1 MSYLLAIQHSGGGGG
16 TSITYTLSADTIH
29 KTIVLTPSTGDA
41 QVVTVPYA
49 TDASTIN
56 GHSVP
61 ELENGKIP
69 ASYLPSYV
77 DDVLEYSS
85 SSDFPSEGESSKIY
99 IDLTTN
105 KIYRWGGS
113 TYAEISESLALG
125 ETSSTAYRGDRGK
138 TAYDHSQIA
147 SGNPHGTTLAD
158 LNGDSTHRTV
168 TDDEKTTWN
177 GKADVSDIP
186 TDAEDLDY
194 DNTTSG
200 LTATDVQNAI
210 DEIARNGGGHTY
222 DDEEKLIGDWF
233 GKDLY
238 EKTYH
243 ITDLSSNE
251 FYVNLNI
258 TGNYEITNF
267 WGICKGTYNVI
278 KAPIYIN
285 NANEVRIYIYDK
297 DSTSASS
304 DIGKAFIHLGTDIPT
319 YYDEIYLTV
328 QYIKEASSSYLY
340 DWDFTQ
346 SLIDAN
352 GTDAIFYTD
361 VEDPT
366 SGTTTPDTGEW
377 ETMRGIKVLNNSPLA
392 IPVDLL
398 SKTHSY
404 AVEID
409 FNTFSLGMSSWTTG
423 FLMNIASSAWTNSI
437 TSGLCSDFQGDFI
450 VTTYDD
456 NGNFHTSETSTITQH
471 YFENSTMK
479 IVNRLTTNNNVVWD
493 FYKDDVLVFTTDE
506 YQSDGETPVFWDN
519 SVLQSPFA
527 ISGKSGE
534 FSGYITGMR
543 ISLVE

>member
-1 MSYLLAIQHSGGGGG
+1 MDLMSYLLAIQHSGGGGG
-16 TSITYTLSADTIH
+16 TPITYTLTADTTH

-41 QVVTVPYA
+41 QIVTVPYA

-168 TDDEKTTWN
+168 TDAEKETWN
-177 GKADVSDIP
+177 GKAD
-186 TDAEDLDY
+186 
-194 DNTTSG
+194 
-200 LTATDVQNAI
+200 TAI
-210 DEIARNGGGHTY
+210 Y
-222 DDEEKLIGDWF
+222 DDDEKIVGEWF
-233 GKDLY
+233 GQPVY
-238 EKTYH
+238 EISKEGNFSSGTFTA
-243 ITDLSSNE
+243 ITLDDNVGALISVSGAVYYPTNNQWLSVPYAENNDYVYIITTNNLVKFVSSN
-251 FYVNLNI
+251 
-258 TGNYEITNF
+258 
-267 WGICKGTYNVI
+267 
-278 KAPIYIN
+278 
-285 NANEVRIYIYDK
+285 
-297 DSTSASS
+297 SMSS
-304 DIGKAFIHLGTDIPT
+304 YTKYT
-319 YYDEIYLTV
+319 LTV
-328 QYIKEASSSYLY
+328 RYIKPQSSSYLY

-346 SLIDAN
+346 SLVDAN
-352 GTDAIFYTD
+352 GEDALFYTD
-361 VEDPT
+361 IEDPT

-377 ETMRGIKVLNNSPLA
+377 EAMRGIKVLNNSALA

-423 FLMNIASSAWTNSI
+423 FLMNIASSAWSNSI

-450 VTTYDD
+450 VSTYDS
-456 NGNFHTSETSTITQH
+456 NGDFHTSETSTITQH

-493 FYKDDVLVFTTDE
+493 FYKDDVLIFTTDE